1 MYATSTAIFGLLQ
14 MTGSAPQGAES
25 QTTATQGAPAPGQPP
40 LKSPCGDPMTL
51 IFMVGI
57 FVVFYFLLIRPQ
69 QKKAKEHQKML
80 QALKAGDEIVTNGG
94 LIGRITGIADH
105 TMTVEISEKV
115 RVRVLKSQV
124 NRLELAGEKK
134 A

>member
-1 MYATSTAIFGLLQ
+1 MYATQTAIFGLAQ
-14 MTGSAPQGAES
+14 MTGSTPQSGV
-25 QTTATQGAPAPGQPP
+25 TGTAAQPGNPGQGQAP

-51 IFMVGI
+51 IFMFGI

-80 QALKAGDEIVTNGG
+80 QALKPGDEVVTNGG
-94 LIGRITGIADH
+94 LIGKITGISDQ

-124 NRLELAGEKK
+124 NKLELAGEKK
-134 A
+134 